1 MKQKRDQQSLE
12 KLYKDGERDQMLM
25 AVNRKQM
32 QDRNEQENYKLQKK
46 LLGAEAQ
53 NLLNQKTRMAAEM
66 KKNEFEAD
74 KA

>member
-1 MKQKRDQQSLE
+1 
-12 KLYKDGERDQMLM
+12 MLM

-32 QDRNEQENYKLQKK
+32 QDRNEQENYKIQKK
-46 LLGAEAQ
+46 LLGVEAQ
-53 NLLNQKTRMAAEM
+53 SLLNQKNRMAAEM

>member
-1 MKQKRDQQSLE
+1 
-12 KLYKDGERDQMLM
+12 MLM

-53 NLLNQKTRMAAEM
+53 SLLNQKNRMAAEM

>member
-32 QDRNEQENYKLQKK
+32 QDRNEQENYKIQKK

-53 NLLNQKTRMAAEM
+53 SLLNQKNRMAAEM